1 MYRVYDRKGPIFG
14 LGNFVCDF
22 ICDTLD
28 DIGTLPTSSAEG
40 TGGVTEYDNQKCAS
54 GSVAYISGEA
64 ENKLYM
70 LNNQDVWD
78 PQ

>member
-1 MYRVYDRKGPIFG
+1 MYRVYERKGPIFG

-28 DIGTLPTSSAEG
+28 DISTLPNSKEEG

-54 GSVAYISGEA
+54 GAVAYISA
-64 ENKLYM
+64 ETDNKIYM
-70 LNNQDVWD
+70 LNNNNVWE

>member
-1 MYRVYDRKGPIFG
+1 MYRVKDRTGPIFG
-14 LGNFVCDF
+14 LGYFVCDF

-54 GSVAYISGEA
+54 GSIAYISAEA
-64 ENKLYM
+64 KNKFYM
-70 LNNQDVWD
+70 LNNNDVWD

>member
-1 MYRVYDRKGPIFG
+1 MYRVKDRTGPIFG
-14 LGNFVCDF
+14 LGYFVCDF

-28 DIGTLPTSSAEG
+28 DIGTLPTSSVEG

-54 GSVAYISGEA
+54 GSVAYISGKSD
-64 ENKLYM
+64 NKFYI
-70 LNNQDVWD
+70 LNNQDVWE